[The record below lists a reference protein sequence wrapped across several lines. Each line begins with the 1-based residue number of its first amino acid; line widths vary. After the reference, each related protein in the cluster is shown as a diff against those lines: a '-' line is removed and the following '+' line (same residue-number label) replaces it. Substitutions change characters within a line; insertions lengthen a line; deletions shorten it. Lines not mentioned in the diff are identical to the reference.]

1 MTQRQPAEQDARAAG
16 DGAGAPGTPGTP
28 GATNGPDGP
37 GATGHSP
44 FLAILSRLKYID
56 RWALMRNARAENLA
70 EHSLEVAM
78 VAHVLATIAN
88 VRHGARLDA
97 DRAAV
102 LGLFHDASETLTG
115 DMPTPVKYANGRI
128 RDAYKDVEA
137 TACAEL
143 LETLPADLRAA
154 YAPVIAPAAP
164 GTAGT
169 DATAA
174 GDGARTGA
182 PAAPAA
188 PDGDRRLLLL
198 VKAADKISALVKC
211 LDEAQAGNA
220 EFRTAEASTRA
231 AVERMAADLP
241 EVADFV
247 AEFLPPYGSTLDEL
261 MGR

>member
-1 MTQRQPAEQDARAAG
+1 MTASQRQ
-16 DGAGAPGTPGTP
+16 AGAAPST
-28 GATNGPDGP
+28 
-37 GATGHSP
+37 

-88 VRHGARLDA
+88 VRHGCSLDA

-137 TACAEL
+137 TAAAEL
-143 LETLPADLRAA
+143 LDTLPADLRDA
-154 YAPVIAPAAP
+154 YAPVLSP
-164 GTAGT
+164 GHATGAG
-169 DATAA
+169 AA
-174 GDGARTGA
+174 GDGGA
-182 PAAPAA
+182 GGSDVGAGDA
-188 PDGDRRLLLL
+188 DGRHLLLL

-211 LDEAQAGNA
+211 LEEAQAGNA
-220 EFRTAEASTRA
+220 EFRTAEASTRE
-231 AVERMAADLP
+231 AVGRMAAELP
-241 EVADFV
+241 EVADFLD
-247 AEFLPPYGSTLDEL
+247 EFLPAYGSTLDEL
-261 MGR
+261 LGR